1 MGLLFITIAIIPL
14 RYYSADKIFW
24 YHLTLPFKK
33 LTAGLFMKISTT
45 INKNFLTTKL
55 VTTMAVSAL
64 ALTACSTQP
73 AAISR
78 ERLVMVNG
86 VPSYYIVQTGDTL
99 SRITSRYGLDYRR
112 VAALNGLDSDY
123 KIYVGQKLR
132 LVNGTVGAARPVA
145 QPSTY
150 NRPIYNQS
158 GYNQPNYNR
167 PAYQPA
173 AVVPTTNLT
182 QKNWLSPVTGTV
194 TRTFDGTAGI
204 KGQWYS
210 AAVGSPVI
218 ASQAGTVLYA
228 GNQLAEYGNLIMIRH
243 NNDFV
248 SAYAHLGQFNVKEGQ
263 NVTAGQQIGTVGTVN
278 GQPAL
283 EFQIRYRGTPVNP
296 VAYVR

>member
-1 MGLLFITIAIIPL
+1 M
-14 RYYSADKIFW
+14 KIF
-24 YHLTLPFKK
+24 TTTNKK
-33 LTAGLFMKISTT
+33 
-45 INKNFLTTKL
+45 FLTTKL

-64 ALTACSTQP
+64 VLTACSTKP
-73 AAISR
+73 DAMSR

-99 SRITSRYGLDYRR
+99 SGITSRYGLDYRR

-132 LVNGTVGAARPVA
+132 LVNGTVSVARPVA

-150 NRPIYNQS
+150 NRPA
-158 GYNQPNYNR
+158 YNQPNYNR
-167 PAYQPA
+167 PAYPPA
-173 AVVPTTNLT
+173 VTVPTTNLT

-194 TRTFDGTAGI
+194 TRTFDGTSGI

-210 AAVGSPVI
+210 AAAGAPVI

-248 SAYAHLGQFNVKEGQ
+248 SAYAHLGQFSVKEGQ
-263 NVTAGQQIGTVGTVN
+263 NVTAGQPIGTVGTVN

>member
-1 MGLLFITIAIIPL
+1 MTMSNKKTKLIAP
-14 RYYSADKIFW
+14 
-24 YHLTLPFKK
+24 LTL
-33 LTAGLFMKISTT
+33 
-45 INKNFLTTKL
+45 
-55 VTTMAVSAL
+55 AVSAL
-64 ALTACSTQP
+64 ALTACATRP
-73 AAISR
+73 TNTP

-86 VPSYYIVQTGDTL
+86 VPSYYIVQSGDTL

-132 LVNGTVGAARPVA
+132 LANAMTTARPV
-145 QPSTY
+145 QNPTY
-150 NRPIYNQS
+150 NRPTYS
-158 GYNQPNYNR
+158 TQPNYN
-167 PAYQPA
+167 PAPA
-173 AVVPTTNLT
+173 VQMPNLT
-182 QKNWLSPVTGTV
+182 QKNWLQPTSGRII
-194 TRTFDGTAGI
+194 RTFDGSAGV

-210 AAVGSPVI
+210 ANNGSPVV

-263 NVTAGQQIGTVGTVN
+263 NVTAGQQIGTVGMVN

-296 VAYVR
+296 QGYLR